1 MPLALSYAMCY
12 HEMGK
17 EVSMM
22 ADNNRFPA
30 TKYEV
35 LAMLYIQSQDL
46 SQKSPEDIAEMYDQ
60 AYSAI
65 SRHYGEKLNE
75 SVQRG
80 DWSL

>member
-1 MPLALSYAMCY
+1 
-12 HEMGK
+12 
-17 EVSMM
+17 MM

-65 SRHYGEKLNE
+65 SHHYGEKLNE